1 MKARTAT
8 KFLAVAVLGLATACA
23 EEEGQGRGVARL
35 SLINGDVS
43 VRRGDSGDW
52 SAAAVNSP
60 LVVQDS
66 VVTGAASRA
75 EVQFDWANMLRLASN
90 SEVRLAELENRR
102 YQVQVARGTVTL
114 GVLRD
119 SDADIEV
126 NTRQVSVR
134 PLKRGLYR
142 VTVRED
148 GQTEVTVRSGE
159 VEVYTPR
166 GAERLHS
173 GRAMVVR
180 GTASEPEF
188 QMVRAAAEDDW
199 DRWNENR
206 NRQLERSVSYR
217 YISRDIC
224 GAYDLDAYGRWV
236 YDPPYGWVWAPY
248 GVGPYWAP
256 YRYGR
261 WTWIDWYGWSWLSYD
276 PWGWAPFHYGRWYHH
291 VRWGWC
297 WWPGHRHH
305 RHYWRP
311 GLVAFFGWGHH
322 SGLSIGIGF
331 GHIGWV
337 PLGPYEPFYPW
348 YGHGYYSGYRSRTY
362 VDNSIH
368 IVNNVNI
375 TNVYR
380 NARVANGVS
389 GIEAGEFGRGRM
401 ARAISASEVDF
412 ARSNLMRGALPVTP
426 TRESLRFSDRPV
438 QTGNLPRTAETGR
451 FFSRRPVANVERVPF
466 EQQRQGVEQMVRR
479 SLGSGS
485 SEAASGNLPRT
496 GAERIPARGES
507 GNLSRIEAGGRAAGA
522 RAETGSM
529 TRGGEQTLSSGWRR
543 LGEPIRGGASET
555 RTPGIRQFERSSEDP
570 VRGSGARA
578 EEGWRR
584 FGSPTPRSESTWP
597 RLERG
602 TEPSAAGP
610 GSIRRDS
617 NEGWTRFGS
626 GSRSES
632 APAAEPEMRG
642 LPRGSRQPEGRS
654 ERGAW
659 AAPRSESPRFGA
671 PRDEGSRGRE
681 SIRISPPIVRE
692 RSAPRSGS
700 PRSENFRYAA
710 PRYESPRYEA
720 PRYESRPA
728 PSLRYESRPAPSP
741 RYEAPRLQSG
751 PAPSMRSES
760 PRFSAPSSR
769 SGGGAIHSGGS
780 SMPRGSGG
788 GSIGR
793 SGGGRGR

>member
-1 MKARTAT
+1 MKPTAAI
-8 KFLAVAVLGLATACA
+8 KLLAVAALGLASACA
-23 EEEGQGRGVARL
+23 QDDGPGRGVARL

-52 SAAAVNSP
+52 SAAAVNTP

-75 EVQFDWANMLRLASN
+75 EVQLDWANMLRLASN
-90 SEVRLAELENRR
+90 SEVRMAELENRR

-119 SDADIEV
+119 SDAEVEV
-126 NTRQVSVR
+126 NTPQVSVR

-142 VTVRED
+142 VMVRED

-159 VEVYTPR
+159 AEIYTPR
-166 GAERLHS
+166 GTERLNS
-173 GRAMVVR
+173 GRAMLVR

-217 YISRDIC
+217 YVSRDIY
-224 GAYDLDAYGRWV
+224 GADDLDGYGRWV

-248 GVGPYWAP
+248 GIGPYWAP

-297 WWPGHRHH
+297 WWPGDIHH

-348 YGHGYYSGYRSRTY
+348 YGSRYYGGYRNRTY

-389 GIEAGEFGRGRM
+389 GIEAGEFGRGRV
-401 ARAISASEVDF
+401 ARALSGSEVDF
-412 ARSNLMRGALPVTP
+412 ARSNLVRGAVPVTP

-438 QTGNLPRTAETGR
+438 QAGNLPRTTEPGR
-451 FFSRRPVANVERVPF
+451 FFSRRPAAAVERVPF
-466 EQQRQGVEQMVRR
+466 EQQRQGMEQMVRR
-479 SLGSGS
+479 GLGGGA
-485 SEAASGNLPRT
+485 SEAAAGNLPRT
-496 GAERIPARGES
+496 GAERGPARTET

-522 RAETGSM
+522 RPETGSM
-529 TRGGEQTLSSGWRR
+529 TRGGEQAPSSGWRR
-543 LGEPIRGGASET
+543 LGEPIRGSATET
-555 RTPGIRQFERSSEDP
+555 RQEGIRPMERRVEEP
-570 VRGSGARA
+570 ARTGGRS

-584 FGSPTPRSESTWP
+584 FGSPTPRAETAAP
-597 RLERG
+597 RTERG
-602 TEPSAAGP
+602 AEPPAANQGN
-610 GSIRRDS
+610 IRRDS
-617 NEGWTRFGS
+617 GEGWTRFG
-626 GSRSES
+626 GGRRSES
-632 APAAEPEMRG
+632 APAAEPEVRG
-642 LPRGSRQPEGRS
+642 LPRSTRQPEGRS
-654 ERGAW
+654 ERGGG

-671 PRDEGSRGRE
+671 PREEGSRGGE

-692 RSAPRSGS
+692 RSAPRSES
-700 PRSENFRYAA
+700 PRSENFRYEA
-710 PRYESPRYEA
+710 PRYESRPAPSPRYEAPRYQSPRYEA

-728 PSLRYESRPAPSP
+728 PSMGSS
-741 RYEAPRLQSG
+741 
-751 PAPSMRSES
+751 S
-760 PRFSAPSSR
+760 PRFERPSAPSGR
-769 SGGGAIHSGGS
+769 FGGGEMRSGGS
-780 SMPRGSGG
+780 SMPRSSGG

-793 SGGGRGR
+793 SGGGHSRGR